1 MRFVTYDCEVFA
13 YDWLVVFK
21 DYESKHFTVIH
32 NDNAALRACIDDDT
46 VYCGFNS
53 KSYDQYIIKAICAGF
68 SPEEVKQV
76 NDWIIAGNQG
86 WECPLLR
93 GVRFWF
99 NNIDIKDDMQMG
111 LSLKAIEGHLHMDIC
126 ESEIDF
132 TLDRPLTREELDST
146 LFYCMHDV
154 DATEK
159 IIDLRKNYLQNK
171 INIGKLAGLDEVKSM
186 SMTNAKLTAAMLKAR
201 LTEHDDERC
210 YQYPTNLRREYIPQE
225 VFDFF
230 DRMKD
235 DSLSDKDVFTGKLNI
250 SIGEC
255 PVTIGYGG
263 IHGAIPNLIWEEADN
278 RIIRNYDVASYY
290 PHLMTLYG
298 YTSRNIPSPEIFS
311 EVLESRMKA
320 KAAGDTATANALKL
334 VVNTTYGASLN
345 KYNDLCDPLMGRS
358 VCITGQL
365 FLLEL
370 AQHLFKDVADLRIV
384 QLNTDGIMVEF
395 DDSQYDQVQE
405 ILNEWQTR
413 TGFELEE
420 DSIAQIA
427 QKDVNNYVEVQPS
440 GKFKTKGGYLVR
452 GIAPA
457 GAFNVNNNAT
467 IVAKALV
474 EYFVHGTPP
483 EDTINACDDIFQF
496 QIIAKAGAKYREAYH
511 MVDGEK
517 VPVQKVNRIYATTD
531 PRYGKLFKVKAEND
545 SEAKIE
551 MLPEHCII
559 DNDNH
564 LTIADVD
571 KQFYIDMAKKR
582 INDFM
587 GIKPEKK
594 GRKTKMANATPKNVY
609 QKLLEARVL
618 FMEEDVKK
626 SGKNM
631 KMSYKYFE
639 LQDIVPVA
647 TPIFQKVGLLPVTTF
662 MNDMAMMT
670 IIDVDNPSDCIN
682 FTSPMREIEPI
693 ISAKTGGEVTNAIQR
708 LGSVETYQR
717 RYLYMIALDIV
728 ESDSIEPTTG
738 DNPPPAPKPTAPATP
753 QQRQE
758 VTKTLT
764 APDGN
769 ATELQ
774 IKGLKAA
781 LAKLMEVDP
790 SKEDFVAQIAM
801 QTNGFENISKADC
814 EKLVQAIS
822 TMLEGK

>member
-1 MRFVTYDCEVFA
+1 M
-13 YDWLVVFK
+13 
-21 DYESKHFTVIH
+21 
-32 NDNAALRACIDDDT
+32 
-46 VYCGFNS
+46 
-53 KSYDQYIIKAICAGF
+53 
-68 SPEEVKQV
+68 
-76 NDWIIAGNQG
+76 
-86 WECPLLR
+86 
-93 GVRFWF
+93 
-99 NNIDIKDDMQMG
+99 
-111 LSLKAIEGHLHMDIC
+111 
-126 ESEIDF
+126 
-132 TLDRPLTREELDST
+132 
-146 LFYCMHDV
+146 
-154 DATEK
+154 
-159 IIDLRKNYLQNK
+159 
-171 INIGKLAGLDEVKSM
+171 
-186 SMTNAKLTAAMLKAR
+186 
-201 LTEHDDERC
+201 
-210 YQYPTNLRREYIPQE
+210 
-225 VFDFF
+225 
-230 DRMKD
+230 
-235 DSLSDKDVFTGKLNI
+235 
-250 SIGEC
+250 
-255 PVTIGYGG
+255 
-263 IHGAIPNLIWEEADN
+263 

-290 PHLMTLYG
+290 PHIMTLYG
-298 YTSRNIPSPEIFS
+298 YTSRNIPSPAIFS

-334 VVNTTYGASLN
+334 VVNTTYGAMLSGKN
-345 KYNDLCDPLMGRS
+345 GQAYNDLYDPLQGRS

-365 FLLEL
+365 FLLEM
-370 AQHLFKDVADLRIV
+370 AQHLYKDIPDLRIV
-384 QLNTDGIMVEF
+384 QLNTDGIMIEF
-395 DDSQYDQVQE
+395 DDSQYDQVQD
-405 ILNEWQTR
+405 ILNEWQSR
-413 TGFELEE
+413 TGFTLEE
-420 DSIAQIA
+420 DKISKIV
-427 QKDVNNYVEVQPS
+427 QKDVNGYIEVQPS

-545 SEAKIE
+545 AEAKIE

-594 GRKTKMANATPKNVY
+594 GRKTQMANATPKNVY

-662 MNDMAMMT
+662 ENDVATMT
-670 IIDVDNPSDCIN
+670 IINVDNPVEYIN

-693 ISAKTGGEVTNAIQR
+693 TSNKTGGEVTNAIQR

-728 ESDSIEPTTG
+728 ESDSIEPLTG
-738 DNPPPAPKPTAPATP
+738 DNTPPAPKPSAPATP

-764 APDGN
+764 DPEGN

-781 LAKLMEVDP
+781 LTKLLEKDP
-790 SKEDFVAQIAM
+790 AKEDFVHQVAV
-801 QTNGFENISKADC
+801 QTNGFTEISKADC

-822 TMLEGK
+822 TMLEG

>member
-1 MRFVTYDCEVFA
+1 
-13 YDWLVVFK
+13 
-21 DYESKHFTVIH
+21 
-32 NDNAALRACIDDDT
+32 
-46 VYCGFNS
+46 
-53 KSYDQYIIKAICAGF
+53 
-68 SPEEVKQV
+68 
-76 NDWIIAGNQG
+76 
-86 WECPLLR
+86 
-93 GVRFWF
+93 
-99 NNIDIKDDMQMG
+99 
-111 LSLKAIEGHLHMDIC
+111 
-126 ESEIDF
+126 
-132 TLDRPLTREELDST
+132 
-146 LFYCMHDV
+146 
-154 DATEK
+154 
-159 IIDLRKNYLQNK
+159 
-171 INIGKLAGLDEVKSM
+171 
-186 SMTNAKLTAAMLKAR
+186 
-201 LTEHDDERC
+201 
-210 YQYPTNLRREYIPQE
+210 
-225 VFDFF
+225 
-230 DRMKD
+230 
-235 DSLSDKDVFTGKLNI
+235 
-250 SIGEC
+250 
-255 PVTIGYGG
+255 
-263 IHGAIPNLIWEEADN
+263 
-278 RIIRNYDVASYY
+278 
-290 PHLMTLYG
+290 MTLYG

-320 KAAGDTATANALKL
+320 KAAGDKVTANALKL

-345 KYNDLCDPLMGRS
+345 KYNDLFDPLMGRS

-370 AQHLFKDVADLRIV
+370 ANHLLADCSTLKVI
-384 QLNTDGIMVEF
+384 QLNTDGIMVSF
-395 DDSQYDQVQE
+395 DDSEYTKVLE
-405 ILNEWQTR
+405 ITEEWQSR

-420 DSIAQIA
+420 DKIKAII
-427 QKDVNNYVEVQPS
+427 QKDTNNYIEIPTGELFDPK
-440 GKFKTKGGYLVR
+440 GKPRWKIKGGYLVR

-474 EYFVHGTPP
+474 EYFVNGTPP

-496 QIIAKAGAKYREAYH
+496 QMIAKAGAKYREAYH
-511 MVDGEK
+511 MVDGQK
-517 VPVQKVNRIYATTD
+517 VPVQKVNRIYATKD

-594 GRKTKMANATPKNVY
+594 GRKSKMANANPKNVY

-647 TPIFQKVGLLPVTTF
+647 TPIFQKVGLLPVVTF
-662 MNDMAMMT
+662 SNDEAAMT
-670 IIDVDNPSDCIN
+670 IFNVDNPGDFIV
-682 FTSPMREIEPI
+682 FTSPMKEIEPI
-693 ISAKTGGEVTNAIQR
+693 ISNKTGGEVTNAIQR

-728 ESDSIEPTTG
+728 ESDSIEPMTG
-738 DNPPPAPKPTAPATP
+738 DNPPPAPKPTAPVTP
-753 QQRQE
+753 EKRQE
-758 VTKTLT
+758 VTKNLT
-764 APDGN
+764 APEGN

-781 LAKLMEVDP
+781 LAKLLEADP
-790 SKEDFVAQIAM
+790 SKEDFVSQVAL
-801 QTNGFENISKADC
+801 QTDGLTKISKADC
-814 EKLVQAIS
+814 EALINAV
-822 TMLEGK
+822 TNMLEVK

>member
-1 MRFVTYDCEVFA
+1 
-13 YDWLVVFK
+13 
-21 DYESKHFTVIH
+21 
-32 NDNAALRACIDDDT
+32 
-46 VYCGFNS
+46 
-53 KSYDQYIIKAICAGF
+53 
-68 SPEEVKQV
+68 
-76 NDWIIAGNQG
+76 
-86 WECPLLR
+86 
-93 GVRFWF
+93 
-99 NNIDIKDDMQMG
+99 
-111 LSLKAIEGHLHMDIC
+111 
-126 ESEIDF
+126 
-132 TLDRPLTREELDST
+132 
-146 LFYCMHDV
+146 
-154 DATEK
+154 
-159 IIDLRKNYLQNK
+159 
-171 INIGKLAGLDEVKSM
+171 
-186 SMTNAKLTAAMLKAR
+186 
-201 LTEHDDERC
+201 
-210 YQYPTNLRREYIPQE
+210 
-225 VFDFF
+225 
-230 DRMKD
+230 
-235 DSLSDKDVFTGKLNI
+235 
-250 SIGEC
+250 
-255 PVTIGYGG
+255 
-263 IHGAIPNLIWEEADN
+263 
-278 RIIRNYDVASYY
+278 
-290 PHLMTLYG
+290 
-298 YTSRNIPSPEIFS
+298 
-311 EVLESRMKA
+311 MKA
-320 KAAGDTATANALKL
+320 KAAGDMTTANALKL

-370 AQHLFKDVADLRIV
+370 AERLHKEVDGLRIF
-384 QLNTDGIMVEF
+384 QINTDGIMVEF
-395 DDSQYDQVQE
+395 DDSQYDQVQD
-405 ILNEWQTR
+405 ILNEWQVR
-413 TGFELEE
+413 TGFSLEE
-420 DSIAQIA
+420 DSIKQLV
-427 QKDVNNYVEVQPS
+427 QKDVNGYIEVQPS

-517 VPVQKVNRIYATTD
+517 VPVQKVNRIYATAN

-594 GRKTKMANATPKNVY
+594 GRNTKMANTTPKNVY

-662 MNDMAMMT
+662 ENDMATMSV
-670 IIDVDNPSDCIN
+670 INVDNPAEYIN
-682 FTSPMREIEPI
+682 FTSPMREIEAI
-693 ISAKTGGEVTNAIQR
+693 ISTKTGGEVTNAIQR

-728 ESDSIEPTTG
+728 ETDSIEPTTG
-738 DNPPPAPKPTAPATP
+738 DNPPPAPKPTAPVTP
-753 QQRQE
+753 EKRQE

-764 APDGN
+764 DPAGN

-774 IKGLKAA
+774 IKGLKTAM
-781 LAKLMEVDP
+781 AKLLEKDP
-790 SKEDFVAQIAM
+790 TKEDFVIQIAE
-801 QTNGFENISKADC
+801 QTNGLTEISKTDC
-814 EKLVQAIS
+814 EQLIQAI
-822 TMLEGK
+822 TDMLEAN

>member
-1 MRFVTYDCEVFA
+1 M
-13 YDWLVVFK
+13 
-21 DYESKHFTVIH
+21 
-32 NDNAALRACIDDDT
+32 
-46 VYCGFNS
+46 
-53 KSYDQYIIKAICAGF
+53 
-68 SPEEVKQV
+68 
-76 NDWIIAGNQG
+76 
-86 WECPLLR
+86 
-93 GVRFWF
+93 
-99 NNIDIKDDMQMG
+99 
-111 LSLKAIEGHLHMDIC
+111 
-126 ESEIDF
+126 
-132 TLDRPLTREELDST
+132 
-146 LFYCMHDV
+146 
-154 DATEK
+154 
-159 IIDLRKNYLQNK
+159 
-171 INIGKLAGLDEVKSM
+171 
-186 SMTNAKLTAAMLKAR
+186 
-201 LTEHDDERC
+201 
-210 YQYPTNLRREYIPQE
+210 
-225 VFDFF
+225 
-230 DRMKD
+230 
-235 DSLSDKDVFTGKLNI
+235 
-250 SIGEC
+250 
-255 PVTIGYGG
+255 
-263 IHGAIPNLIWEEADN
+263 

-345 KYNDLCDPLMGRS
+345 KYNDLYDPLQGRS
-358 VCITGQL
+358 TCISGQL

-370 AQHLFKDVADLRIV
+370 AQHLYKDIPDLRIV
-384 QLNTDGIMVEF
+384 QLNTDGIMIEF
-395 DDSQYDQVQE
+395 DDSQYGQVQE
-405 ILNEWQTR
+405 ILNEWQSR

-467 IVAKALV
+467 IVAKSLV
-474 EYFVHGTPP
+474 EYFVHNTPP

-517 VPVQKVNRIYATTD
+517 VPVQKVNRIYATRD

-545 SEAKIE
+545 AEAKIE

-594 GRKTKMANATPKNVY
+594 GRKSNMANATPKNVY

-647 TPIFQKVGLLPVTTF
+647 LPIFQKVGLLPVTTF
-662 MNDMAMMT
+662 ENDVATMT
-670 IIDVDNPSDCIN
+670 VINVDNPADYIN

-728 ESDSIEPTTG
+728 ESDSIDGATNDT
-738 DNPPPAPKPTAPATP
+738 PPAPKPTAPATP
-753 QQRQE
+753 EKRQE

-764 APDGN
+764 DPDGN

-774 IKGLKAA
+774 IKGLKTA
-781 LAKLMEVDP
+781 LAKLREAYP
-790 SKEDFVAQIAM
+790 TKEDFITQIAL
-801 QTNGFENISKADC
+801 QTNGLTEISKTDC
-814 EKLVQAIS
+814 EKLVQAIT
-822 TMLEGK
+822 TMLEEK

>member
-1 MRFVTYDCEVFA
+1 M
-13 YDWLVVFK
+13 
-21 DYESKHFTVIH
+21 
-32 NDNAALRACIDDDT
+32 
-46 VYCGFNS
+46 
-53 KSYDQYIIKAICAGF
+53 
-68 SPEEVKQV
+68 
-76 NDWIIAGNQG
+76 
-86 WECPLLR
+86 
-93 GVRFWF
+93 
-99 NNIDIKDDMQMG
+99 
-111 LSLKAIEGHLHMDIC
+111 
-126 ESEIDF
+126 
-132 TLDRPLTREELDST
+132 
-146 LFYCMHDV
+146 
-154 DATEK
+154 
-159 IIDLRKNYLQNK
+159 
-171 INIGKLAGLDEVKSM
+171 
-186 SMTNAKLTAAMLKAR
+186 
-201 LTEHDDERC
+201 
-210 YQYPTNLRREYIPQE
+210 
-225 VFDFF
+225 
-230 DRMKD
+230 
-235 DSLSDKDVFTGKLNI
+235 
-250 SIGEC
+250 
-255 PVTIGYGG
+255 
-263 IHGAIPNLIWEEADN
+263 

-311 EVLESRMKA
+311 EVLERRMKA

-370 AQHLFKDVADLRIV
+370 AQHLYKDVQELRIV
-384 QLNTDGIMVEF
+384 QLNTDGIMIEF

-405 ILNEWQTR
+405 ILNEWQSR
-413 TGFELEE
+413 SGFTLEE
-420 DSIAQIA
+420 DKISQLI
-427 QKDVNNYVEVQPS
+427 QKDVNGYIEVQPN
-440 GKFKTKGGYLVR
+440 GKFKCKGGYLVR
-452 GIAPA
+452 GISPA

-483 EDTINACDDIFQF
+483 EDTINSCDDIFQF
-496 QIIAKAGAKYREAYH
+496 QIIAKAGAKYRDAYH
-511 MVDGEK
+511 IIDGKK
-517 VPVQKVNRIYATTD
+517 VSVQKVNRVYATNDT
-531 PRYGKLFKVKAEND
+531 RYGKLFKVKAEND

-571 KQFYIDMAKKR
+571 KQFYIDMANKR

-594 GRKTKMANATPKNVY
+594 GRKSKMANPTPKNVY

-647 TPIFQKVGLLPVTTF
+647 TPIFQKVGLLPVVTF
-662 MNDMAMMT
+662 NNEEATMVIHN
-670 IIDVDNPSDCIN
+670 VDAPGEFIV
-682 FTSPMREIEPI
+682 FTSPMKEIEPI
-693 ISAKTGGEVTNAIQR
+693 ISTKTGGEVTNAIQR

-717 RYLYMIALDIV
+717 RYLYMVALDIV

-753 QQRQE
+753 EQRQE
-758 VTKTLT
+758 VTKNLT
-764 APDGN
+764 APEDN

-781 LAKLMEVDP
+781 LAKLLEKDS
-790 SKEDFVAQIAM
+790 SKEDFVHQVAV
-801 QTNGFENISKADC
+801 QTNGLTKISKADC
-814 EKLVQAIS
+814 EKLIQAIT
-822 TMLEGK
+822 TMLEAKNNG

>member
-1 MRFVTYDCEVFA
+1 
-13 YDWLVVFK
+13 
-21 DYESKHFTVIH
+21 
-32 NDNAALRACIDDDT
+32 
-46 VYCGFNS
+46 
-53 KSYDQYIIKAICAGF
+53 
-68 SPEEVKQV
+68 
-76 NDWIIAGNQG
+76 
-86 WECPLLR
+86 
-93 GVRFWF
+93 
-99 NNIDIKDDMQMG
+99 
-111 LSLKAIEGHLHMDIC
+111 
-126 ESEIDF
+126 
-132 TLDRPLTREELDST
+132 
-146 LFYCMHDV
+146 
-154 DATEK
+154 
-159 IIDLRKNYLQNK
+159 
-171 INIGKLAGLDEVKSM
+171 
-186 SMTNAKLTAAMLKAR
+186 
-201 LTEHDDERC
+201 
-210 YQYPTNLRREYIPQE
+210 
-225 VFDFF
+225 
-230 DRMKD
+230 
-235 DSLSDKDVFTGKLNI
+235 
-250 SIGEC
+250 
-255 PVTIGYGG
+255 
-263 IHGAIPNLIWEEADN
+263 
-278 RIIRNYDVASYY
+278 
-290 PHLMTLYG
+290 
-298 YTSRNIPSPEIFS
+298 
-311 EVLESRMKA
+311 MKA
-320 KAAGDTATANALKL
+320 KADGDTATANALKL

-370 AQHLFKDVADLRIV
+370 AERLHKEVDGLRIF
-384 QLNTDGIMVEF
+384 QINTDGIMVEF
-395 DDSQYDQVQE
+395 DDSQYDQVQD
-405 ILNEWQTR
+405 ILNEWQAR
-413 TGFELEE
+413 TGFSLEE
-420 DSIAQIA
+420 DAIKQLV
-427 QKDVNNYVEVQPS
+427 QKDVNGYIEVQPS

-564 LTIADVD
+564 LSITDVD

-594 GRKTKMANATPKNVY
+594 GRKTKMANATPTPKNVY

-647 TPIFQKVGLLPVTTF
+647 TPIFKKVGLLPVTTF
-662 MNDMAMMT
+662 ENDVATMSV
-670 IIDVDNPSDCIN
+670 INVDKPEEYIN

-693 ISAKTGGEVTNAIQR
+693 ISTKTGGEVTNAIQR

-728 ESDSIEPTTG
+728 ESDSIEPLTG

-753 QQRQE
+753 EKRQE
-758 VTKTLT
+758 VTKNLT
-764 APDGN
+764 DPTGN

-781 LAKLMEVDP
+781 MAKLLETDP
-790 SKEDFVAQIAM
+790 AKEDFIAQIAM
-801 QTNGFENISKADC
+801 QTNGLTDISKADC
-814 EKLVQAIS
+814 EKLVQAI
-822 TMLEGK
+822 TAMLEEK

>member
-1 MRFVTYDCEVFA
+1 MFA
-13 YDWLVVFK
+13 HDWIVVFK
-21 DYESKHFTVIH
+21 DYETKHFSVIH
-32 NDNAALRACIDDDT
+32 NDNDALAACINGDT

-86 WECPLLR
+86 WECPHLQ

-111 LSLKAIEGHLHMDIC
+111 LSLKAIEGHLGMDIC
-126 ESEIDF
+126 ETEVDF

-171 INIGKLAGLDEVKSM
+171 INIGKLAGLDEVKAM

-201 LTEHDDERC
+201 LINHDDERC
-210 YQYPTNLRREYIPQE
+210 YQYPGNLRREYIPQE

-235 DSLSDKDVFTGKLNI
+235 DSLSDKEVFTGKLNI
-250 SIGEC
+250 TIGEC

-263 IHGAIPNLIWEEADN
+263 IHGAIPNFMWEENGD

-358 VCITGQL
+358 VCVTGQL

-370 AQHLFKDVADLRIV
+370 AQRLHQEVAGLRIV

-395 DDSQYDQVQE
+395 DIWDYELVQYY
-405 ILNEWQTR
+405 LTEWQKR

-483 EDTINACDDIFQF
+483 EDTINTCDDIFQF

-517 VPVQKVNRIYATTD
+517 VPVQKVNRIYATRD

-662 MNDMAMMT
+662 SNEEATMT
-670 IIDVDNPSDCIN
+670 IIDVDNPTDYIN
-682 FTSPMREIEPI
+682 FTSPMREIEAI
-693 ISAKTGGEVTNAIQR
+693 ISSKTGGEVTNAIQR

-728 ESDSIEPTTG
+728 ESDSIEPQTG
-738 DNPPPAPKPTAPATP
+738 DNPPPAPKPAAPVSAET
-753 QQRQE
+753 RQE
-758 VTKTLT
+758 VAKNLT
-764 APDGN
+764 APEGN

-774 IKGLKAA
+774 IKGLKTA
-781 LAKLMEVDP
+781 LTKLIETDP
-790 SKEDFVAQIAM
+790 SQEDMVAQIAL
-801 QTNGFENISKADC
+801 QTNGFTTISKSDC
-814 EKLVQAIS
+814 EELIKHVTTLLNQGVA
-822 TMLEGK
+822 